1 MQNKGAKPN
10 PASSTPLLCCLMSE
24 EQMEKTFS
32 CTLLLLIWSTIS
44 SKYVYIEDKL
54 TWHNAQKFCREHH
67 TDLAHVS
74 NSNDNKRLKEKRI
87 ESSWI
92 GLYRDST
99 HRDKWMW
106 SGGGEASVFFWAFD
120 QPEQKDKEDHVM
132 FFEDGWHDACP
143 KDKTTFFCYNPIVV
157 RKKKTWEEAMGYCR
171 QHHGDLAS
179 LLSETE
185 MMLISKELLKT
196 PSTESLWI
204 GLHFFSGKWLWV
216 DGETTS
222 YKAWGQGGVPRCP
235 DSKQVCA
242 ALQMKGTNSIVSP
255 SEDDTIS
262 VASGTNNIAYEWEA
276 RNCDDQLPF
285 ICY

>member
-10 PASSTPLLCCLMSE
+10 PASFTPLFCCLMYE

-44 SKYVYIEDKL
+44 SKYVYIEDRL
-54 TWHNAQKFCREHH
+54 TWHRAQEFCREHH

-74 NSNDNKRLKEKRI
+74 NRNDNERLQKKRI
-87 ESSWI
+87 EDGWI
-92 GLYRDST
+92 GLYRNST

-106 SGGGEASVFFWAFD
+106 SGGGEASVFFWASN
-120 QPEQKDKEDHVM
+120 QPNQNNEEDYGM
-132 FFEDGWHDACP
+132 LFSGGWHDSSP
-143 KDKTTFFCYNPIVV
+143 GYKTPFFCYSPIVV
-157 RKKKTWEEAMGYCR
+157 NKKKTWEEAMGYCR
-171 QHHGDLAS
+171 QHHRDLAS

-185 MMLISKELLKT
+185 MMLISKKLLKIQN
-196 PSTESLWI
+196 TEPVWI

-216 DGETTS
+216 DGETSS
-222 YKAWGQGGVPRCP
+222 YKAWGQGGEPGCP

-242 ALQMKGTNSIVSP
+242 ALRMKGTNSMVSP
-255 SEDDTIS
+255 SKYDTC
-262 VASGTNNIAYEWEA
+262 VPSGTNNIVYEWEA
-276 RNCDDQLPF
+276 HNCDDQLPL